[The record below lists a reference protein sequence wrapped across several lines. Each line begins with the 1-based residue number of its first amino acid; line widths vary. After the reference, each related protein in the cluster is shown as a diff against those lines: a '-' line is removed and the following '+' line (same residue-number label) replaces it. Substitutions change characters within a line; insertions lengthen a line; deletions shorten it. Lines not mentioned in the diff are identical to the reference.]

1 MRIGAP
7 ALACACVLVLHAGE
21 ASQALW
27 PGSRYTEQ
35 DRDHAVERGLRFI
48 SKIAGDPKA
57 FARWG
62 HDLLWCFYSI
72 SATSKNPKLRE
83 MARNMGHER
92 AVEWRRDHPQPPEDD
107 PIDLYNFVYGDIAA
121 AGLGVPGDKIR
132 ERVRSAVSRYT
143 AVDFVKFDP
152 AREPP
157 PADIPK
163 ECPQC
168 DYKNRRGA
176 AKCEKC
182 GTALEF
188 ESRYEV
194 WLDALIRTHTGDLY
208 GVKLGASYDDV
219 LRWIKWMRPY
229 PSFKKADSEDAF
241 YAAYAVTHLIYTL
254 NDYHTYRLS
263 PAWLPV
269 EFQYLKRNL
278 PRAIA
283 QKDPEMLGEFM
294 DTLRAFGMSEND
306 AVMRRALQYELSHQN
321 ADGSWGD
328 VQSEDLY
335 TRYHSTWTV
344 VDGLRDYQ
352 FLGEQLR
359 RPEVIDIINPR
370 AAGKW

>member
-35 DRDHAVERGLRFI
+35 DHDHAVERGLRFI

-62 HDLLWCFYSI
+62 H
-72 SATSKNPKLRE
+72 
-83 MARNMGHER
+83 
-92 AVEWRRDHPQPPEDD
+92 
-107 PIDLYNFVYGDIAA
+107 
-121 AGLGVPGDKIR
+121 
-132 ERVRSAVSRYT
+132 
-143 AVDFVKFDP
+143 
-152 AREPP
+152 
-157 PADIPK
+157 
-163 ECPQC
+163 
-168 DYKNRRGA
+168 

-182 GTALEF
+182 GTAVEL

-278 PRAIA
+278 PRSIS

-294 DTLRAFGMSEND
+294 DTLRAFGMSEKD
-306 AVMRRALQYELSHQN
+306 ALMRRAVQYELSHQN